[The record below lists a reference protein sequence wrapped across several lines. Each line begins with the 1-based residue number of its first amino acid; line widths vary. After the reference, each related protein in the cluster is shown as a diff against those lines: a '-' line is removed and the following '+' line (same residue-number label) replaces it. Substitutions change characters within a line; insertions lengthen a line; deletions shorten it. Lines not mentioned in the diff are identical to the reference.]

1 MKWTVGI
8 DKLGIVLYML
18 LCIFSVAN
26 IHSVDPTL
34 GQKQLVFLGIS
45 VFVGI
50 LIFLSGKNFFE
61 YMSPVIYVIG
71 IIMLIGLFPF
81 GKEIM
86 GQKNWYKFGGFSMQ
100 PVEFAKIG
108 TALLLAKYA
117 SSYNYNIRN
126 IRHLCNSFAII
137 AIPAAIV
144 LAIPDVGSMLIFSAF
159 FIVLYREGMSS
170 FMFTLAVIL
179 FTIFFASL
187 VYNPI
192 YIVSTILIVAVL
204 FVILSSSR
212 IRWNFGAIFM
222 LLLTTSSVCFLSI
235 KSQEILKKL
244 PKHQRERIEVL
255 YKGEANFRDTS
266 GYNLLY
272 SKTAIGSGGLW
283 GKGYREGSVTQG
295 KFVPE
300 QKTDYIFCTVGEEWG
315 FAGAAALI
323 LCYTLFIGRIYY
335 LAEKQ
340 KNKFNRIFGYSFGS
354 IIFLHFCINIG
365 MVLGLFPTVGIP
377 LPFFSYGGSSL
388 LAFST
393 MTFIFFKLN
402 SEDRMSLV

>member
-1 MKWTVGI
+1 MRWTAGI
-8 DKLGIVLYML
+8 DKLGIMLYML
-18 LCIFSVAN
+18 LCTFSVAN
-26 IHSVDPTL
+26 IHSVDPSL

-61 YMSPVIYVIG
+61 YASPVIYIIG
-71 IIMLIGLFPF
+71 IITLIGLFPF

-86 GQKNWYKFGGFSMQ
+86 GQKNWYKFGSFSMQ

-117 SSYNYNIRN
+117 SSYSYDIRN
-126 IRHLCNSFAII
+126 VRHFCGSLAII
-137 AIPAAIV
+137 LIPAVIV
-144 LAIPDVGSMLIFSAF
+144 LAIPDVGSLLIFGAF
-159 FIVLYREGMSS
+159 FIVLYREGMSGVLFS
-170 FMFTLAVIL
+170 LSVIL
-179 FTIFFASL
+179 SIIFFASII
-187 VYNPI
+187 YNPF
-192 YIVSTILIVAVL
+192 YVVLTILIIALL
-204 FVILSSSR
+204 FITFSFSR
-212 IRWNFGAIFM
+212 INWSLNIIFIFAIII
-222 LLLTTSSVCFLSI
+222 SSLCFFSI
-235 KSQEILKKL
+235 KSQDILKKL
-244 PKHQRERIEVL
+244 PKHQRERIEIL

-315 FAGAAALI
+315 FVGATTLI
-323 LCYTLFIGRIYY
+323 LCYVLFIGRVYY

-340 KNKFNRIFGYSFGS
+340 KSKFNRIFGYSFGS
-354 IIFLHFCINIG
+354 IILLHFCINIG

-393 MTFIFFKLN
+393 MAFIFFKLN
-402 SEDRMSLV
+402 YEDRKSLV